1 MGRQAINGLA
11 IGGQAMLLFS
21 LLAKPQQM
29 ADLDLNTWD
38 LLIRQARNADLLGR
52 VYELVAEYQLF
63 DDIPLPVRP
72 HLLSARRVA
81 RRHSTMVGF
90 ELGNLLGILAKLDS
104 PVVVLKGAAYVLAG
118 LPAAA
123 GRVFSDI
130 DLMVAKDRLAE
141 AEKLLKVQ
149 AWVSSA
155 EGYDDKYYRQW
166 MHELPPLQHMKRH
179 TLLDL
184 HHAILPQTARL
195 KPSSERLFAS
205 ALAVDGYPNAHVLCP
220 EDMVLHSATHLFQDD
235 EFKHGTRDLVDLD
248 ILLRHFGEDEQ
259 FWQRLVPRGIE
270 MDLSRPL
277 YYALCFCCRM
287 LETPVPEAVLAQA
300 AQAGRPPWLLTGL
313 MDQLFKRALVPD
325 HSSCLDS
332 FSSLAKSML
341 FVRSHYLRMPFHLL
355 IPHLFHKAF
364 ISPISARR
372 VERAAENRPTID
384 ALIAE
389 NKPG

>member
-1 MGRQAINGLA
+1 MPMAQVPPVDKQAH
-11 IGGQAMLLFS
+11 LLLS

-29 ADLDLNTWD
+29 ADLDLQTWD
-38 LLIRQARNADLLGR
+38 VFIRQARNADLLGR

-63 DDIPLPVRP
+63 DDVPLPVRP

-81 RRHSTMVGF
+81 RRHRAMVRF
-90 ELGNLLGILAKLDS
+90 ELGNLLSILAGLET

-118 LPAAA
+118 LPVAA

-155 EGYDDKYYRQW
+155 DGYDDKYYRQW
-166 MHELPPLQHMKRH
+166 MHELPPLQHLKRH

-184 HHAILPQTARL
+184 HHTILPQTARL
-195 KPSSERLFAS
+195 KPDSEKLFA
-205 ALAVDGYPNAHVLCP
+205 AAVPVDDYPNAYVLSP

-248 ILLRHFGEDEQ
+248 SLLRHFSEEEA
-259 FWQRLVPRGIE
+259 FWQRLVSRGVE

-277 YYALCFCCRM
+277 YYALCFCQR
-287 LETPVPEAVLAQA
+287 LLNTPVPELIMAQA
-300 AQAGRPPWLLTGL
+300 AQAGRPMGPLALVMDKLLERALLPDHPECRDKFTGLAKWLLYI
-313 MDQLFKRALVPD
+313 
-325 HSSCLDS
+325 
-332 FSSLAKSML
+332 
-341 FVRSHYLRMPFHLL
+341 RSHYLRMPFHLL
-355 IPHLFHKAF
+355 IPHLLHKAL
-364 ISPISARR
+364 ISPINARKA
-372 VERAAENRPTID
+372 EKKAENRPTIER
-384 ALIAE
+384 LLAE
-389 NKPG
+389 NKAR